1 MTDEIRGAEPTQVII
16 DELSGTFSPEDVR
29 KWAAILILAGESG
42 VSPARQAQHHVYNT
56 NTSGFPLG
64 DPWAPQPY
72 VSPAN
77 QDVRSDA
84 ADPGDQTYT
93 HDATVATLPV
103 DVARRLCEEHPILR
117 SLITFH
123 TVEDNDGDTDK
134 LCQGA
139 AIDLA
144 VSIMDAGHLWKQA
157 RPATGDERFTRV
169 VQQEAARLANGAGV
183 AGNAYRAMSTEQTQR
198 PVNSNPAKSGARA
211 RRKAKR
217 KAKGKRR

>member
-1 MTDEIRGAEPTQVII
+1 MTDEIRGAEPSQVII
-16 DELSGTFSPEDVR
+16 DELSGTFAPEDVR
-29 KWAAILILAGESG
+29 KWAAILKGESSYG
-42 VSPARQAQHHVYNT
+42 QQHVYNT
-56 NTSGFPLG
+56 NTSGWPIG
-64 DPWAPQPY
+64 DPWAY
-72 VSPAN
+72 VRPAN
-77 QDVRSDA
+77 QDVRSDE

-103 DVARRLCEEHPILR
+103 DVALKLCAEHPILQ
-117 SLITFH
+117 SLISFH

-157 RPATGDERFTRV
+157 RPATGAERFTRI
-169 VQQEAARLANGAGV
+169 VQQETARLANGAGV

-198 PVNSNPAKSGARA
+198 PVNSNPANSGARA

>member
-29 KWAAILILAGESG
+29 KWAAILAGESG

-123 TVEDNDGDTDK
+123 DVDDNDGDTDK
-134 LCQGA
+134 LSQGA

-144 VSIMDAGHLWKQA
+144 VSIMDAGHLAKRVAWRRTVGTPEAVKALKQFA
-157 RPATGDERFTRV
+157 MTQGIPITL
-169 VQQEAARLANGAGV
+169 AAQRGV
-183 AGNAYRAMSTEQTQR
+183 HVPGNER
-198 PVNSNPAKSGARA
+198 PVNSNPANSGARA